1 MNTLHLTVTN
11 DSTSY
16 AARRT
21 IALRALGFPL
31 SVHAG
36 ALRSIVRDAANVER
50 TQFGATF
57 SHRDIRDTCAMVA
70 ESDRCAWVD
79 DLLRCES
86 VTIAGRRWF
95 HRTYGNT
102 YHTVTIYADGFS
114 FHLPVQYGYGDQW
127 RQTARQWLAGVGFKG
142 AVEVGSVTDVDRQRD
157 L

>member
-1 MNTLHLTVTN
+1 MPTLHLTVTN

-16 AARRT
+16 QARRA

-36 ALRSIVRDAANVER
+36 ALRSIVRNAANVER
-50 TQFGATF
+50 AQFGATF
-57 SHRDIRDTCAMVA
+57 SQVDIRECCERVA

-86 VTIAGRRWF
+86 ITVSGRRWF
-95 HRTYGNT
+95 QRSYGNT
-102 YHTVTIYADGFS
+102 YHAVTVYADGFS

-127 RQTARQWLAGVGFKG
+127 RQTAREWLAGVGFKG
-142 AVEVGSVTDVDRQRD
+142 SIEIGSVRDVGRQRD